1 MADLIIKPSSGNSL
15 VLQDEGGD
23 AALTVG
29 TTGSTTLAGTG
40 NNLGT
45 VTAGSIA
52 GGSITSA
59 TTFPAGHVIQTTD
72 NFTGSTQ
79 TVMGSA
85 GDNVWT
91 DTVVTGSITTS
102 SATNAVI
109 VHWDVTVYWN
119 NTTSDSGFGFR
130 VKRVANSVTEYPS
143 SLSQHVSGSTHASQ
157 YEGSPQADAQD
168 RWSASAI
175 DDACG
180 FAGVVT
186 YTLQCAEYH
195 AETLNVGGAGMNG
208 RWNIWFQEVQ
218 K

>member
-119 NTTSDSGFGFR
+119 NTTI
-130 VKRVANSVTEYPS
+130 T
-143 SLSQHVSGSTHASQ
+143 
-157 YEGSPQADAQD
+157 
-168 RWSASAI
+168 
-175 DDACG
+175 
-180 FAGVVT
+180 
-186 YTLQCAEYH
+186 
-195 AETLNVGGAGMNG
+195 
-208 RWNIWFQEVQ
+208 
-218 K
+218 